1 MTSSRLGKIAIWIT
15 FAVAGLIAIA
25 TVAVQSAAFHRFI
38 LARVIQKVETLTGAR
53 VQIGTFAFR
62 WQGLRVDF
70 YNVVLRGTEQPSERP
85 LLAADHLAMSTR
97 ILSVWKKQIDL
108 SEIILDRPIASL
120 QIDSRG
126 RNNLPTAPVGTGEVK
141 ETSDIFDLAIQHF
154 VIRSGEIY
162 YNDRQMPLSADL
174 HDFHT
179 ESVFNNLTQQYKLSA
194 TYDRGGLS
202 YKDFKPIEHN
212 LAVNLKAGRSGLFI
226 DDIVLATKNSKM
238 EVRGELNDYANP
250 SLDGSYLIQID
261 ARDVSTMLNAN
272 PRPSGQIELRGNL
285 RYRDTRDIPFI
296 NAISINGT
304 LDSAALNVRT
314 PTARGDLKAVR
325 AQYRLENGNLYVTDA
340 QAETL
345 GGRILAS
352 YEVAHLDAKPS
363 SRLDASAQGI
373 SLRAVA
379 QAFLVNGIPEIALAA
394 KCRMRLQASWT
405 DSIQRGS
412 GRASA
417 IISSTDNSR
426 DRISGMGLDGRI
438 NVAYQGA
445 SETVLVD
452 NSYLRSSATQASV
465 SGTLGK
471 NANLDVDINASDLH
485 EFGSLLQSVRA
496 ANADKESALRTTDL
510 RGAARFRGQV
520 LGLIQNP
527 RLTGQLSASDLDV
540 NGSHWRAL
548 QAGVDLNRSGVIL
561 RNVNLESK
569 DQGQVRGTAHVGLWD
584 WSFSRSSPIEV
595 RVTATKLS
603 LPDLELLAGRHDPV
617 TGTLDGTISISGST
631 DNPSGNGSLS
641 LRQAT
646 AWNEPITNLTVGF
659 KGNGNSIQSKV
670 QLQIPAGGTVAT
682 VTYSPKTEQYDV
694 DVSGSRLKLEML
706 KTIQARNAGIAGVL
720 TLSAKGHGTV
730 TNPAFDVNVNIANL
744 KVRDQSIR
752 EIQAQLGVA
761 NQHANATLRAN
772 LEQTSIDANGE
783 VDLTGEHLANA
794 KIDTGPIPIGFLLE
808 SYMPSLGSNITAE
821 TELHATLN
829 GPLINPARLQA
840 HLEIPTLSL
849 IHKSQQIRNARP
861 LRISYTGGLIKI
873 DDVEMKGSGTDVKLA
888 GSISTSRTAS
898 MDLRLDGSVDLSIL
912 KGFQQDLDSSGSVD
926 VQLAT
931 RGTLSSPQ
939 VQGKV
944 RVVNAAATSAN
955 IPIGFENVNGSFTV
969 NGNRIDVGNFTGN
982 AGSGNV
988 SATGFLTYGPKTDFS
1003 FNVEANNVR
1012 MRYPDG
1018 VRSIVGG
1025 TLQMSGSPEN
1035 SRLIGK
1041 VLIDRLSFTQDFDL
1055 ANFIGQFSGETPP
1068 EAPSVFQQNMKL
1080 NVAVQTASNLNAI
1093 SSKLSIEG
1101 GANLSVGGTAA
1112 NPVILGRT
1120 TLTGGEVFFLG
1131 KRYEVQNGTIEFAN
1145 PVRTEPTLNLY
1156 VTTTVQQYNITL
1168 NFVGPIDRLRT
1179 NYTSD
1184 PSLAPADIIN
1194 LIAFGKTAAQSASAA
1209 STPTSVGAESVL
1221 AQGVSGQVSGRIE
1234 KLAGISQFSIDPLAG
1249 TNTNDPGSQISVQQR
1264 VSGNLLLTF
1273 STDVTSTQNQA
1284 VQLQYQVQRNVSLSV
1299 LRDQNGG
1306 YAIDVRVRK
1315 VF

>member
-1 MTSSRLGKIAIWIT
+1 MNSSRLGRLAIWIT
-15 FAVAGLIAIA
+15 GAVAGLIAIA
-25 TVAVQSAAFHRFI
+25 TLTVQTAAFHRFI

-53 VQIGTFAFR
+53 VQIGAFAFR
-62 WQGLRVDF
+62 WRGLRVDF
-70 YNVVLRGTEQPSERP
+70 YNVVLRGTEQVSERP
-85 LLAADHLAMSTR
+85 LLAADHLAISMK
-97 ILSVWKKQIDL
+97 ILSAWKKQIDL
-108 SEIILDRPIASL
+108 SEIILDRPVTSV
-120 QIDSRG
+120 QVDSRG
-126 RNNLPTAPVGTGEVK
+126 RNNLPTAPVGTGEMK
-141 ETSDIFDLAIQHF
+141 GTSNIFDLAIQHF

-174 HDFHT
+174 HNFNT

-194 TYDRGGLS
+194 AYDRGTLS

-212 LAVNLKAGRSGLFI
+212 VAVNLKAGRSGLFI
-226 DDIVLATKNSKM
+226 DDIVITAKNSKM
-238 EVRGELNDYANP
+238 EVRGELIDYANP
-250 SLDGSYLIQID
+250 SLDGSYIIQID
-261 ARDVSTMLNAN
+261 ARDASTMLNSASK
-272 PRPSGQIELRGNL
+272 PTGQVQLRGNI

-304 LDSAALNVRT
+304 LESAALNVRT
-314 PTARGDLKAVR
+314 PTARGDLKAIH

-352 YEVAHLDAKPS
+352 YEIVHLDAKPA

-373 SLRAVA
+373 LLRAVA
-379 QAFLVNGIPEIALAA
+379 QAFLVNGIPDIALAA
-394 KCRMRLQASWT
+394 RCNTRIQVSWT
-405 DSIQRGS
+405 GSIQRGS

-426 DRISGMGLDGRI
+426 DRIPGMGLDGRI

-445 SETVLVD
+445 SETVFVD
-452 NSYLRSSATQASV
+452 NLYLRSSATQASV

-471 NANLDVDINASDLH
+471 KSNLNVDINASDLH
-485 EFGSLLQSVRA
+485 ELESLLQSVRA
-496 ANADKESALRTTDL
+496 ANAEKGSFRTTDL

-520 LGLIQNP
+520 LGPIQNP
-527 RLTGQLSASDLDV
+527 RLTGQLSASGLDV
-540 NGSHWRAL
+540 NGSRWRAL
-548 QAGVDLNRSGVIL
+548 QAGVDLNRSGIML
-561 RNVNLESK
+561 RNVNLEGT
-569 DQGQVRGTAHVGLWD
+569 DQAQMRGTAHVGLCN
-584 WSFSRSSPIEV
+584 WSFSSSSPIDV
-595 RVTATKLS
+595 HVTATKLS

-646 AWNEPITNLTVGF
+646 AWNEPITNLTLGF
-659 KGNGNSIQSKV
+659 KGNRNSIQSKV
-670 QLQIPAGGTVAT
+670 QLQIPAGGTVAN
-682 VTYSPKTEQYDV
+682 VTYSPKTEQYDL

-730 TNPAFDVNVNIANL
+730 TNPAFDANVNIANL
-744 KVRDQSIR
+744 KVQDQSIR
-752 EIQAQLGVA
+752 EIQAQLGIA

-772 LEQTSIDANGE
+772 LEQTSIDAKGE
-783 VDLTGEHLANA
+783 VDLTGDHLANA
-794 KIDTGPIPIGFLLE
+794 KIDTGPIPIGFLLA
-808 SYMPSLGSNITAE
+808 SYMPSLGSNITGE
-821 TELHATLN
+821 TELHGTLN
-829 GPLINPARLQA
+829 GPLLDPDRMQA

-849 IHKSQQIRNARP
+849 IHKSQQIKNARP
-861 LRISYTGGLIKI
+861 LRISYSGALIKI
-873 DDVEMKGSGTDVKLA
+873 EDAEMQGNGTNVKLA
-888 GSISTSRTAS
+888 GSVPTNRTAS
-898 MDLRLDGSVDLSIL
+898 MDLRLNGSFDLSML
-912 KGFQQDLDSSGSVD
+912 KGFQQDLDSSGGVD
-926 VQLAT
+926 MQLAAH
-931 RGTLSSPQ
+931 GTLSSPQ

-969 NGNRIDVGNFTGN
+969 GGNRIDIGNFTAN
-982 AGSGNV
+982 AGGGNV
-988 SATGFLTYGPKTDFS
+988 SATGFLIYGGKTDFS

-1012 MRYPDG
+1012 VRYPDG

-1025 TLQMSGSPEN
+1025 SLQLSGSPAN
-1035 SRLIGK
+1035 SRLGGA
-1041 VLIDRLSFTQDFDL
+1041 VLIDRLSFTPDFDM

-1080 NVAVQTASNLNAI
+1080 NVAIHTASNLNAV
-1093 SSKLSIEG
+1093 SSKLSVAG
-1101 GANLSVGGTAA
+1101 AANLTVGGTAA

-1234 KLAGISQFSIDPLAG
+1234 KLAGISQLSIDPLAG
-1249 TNTNDPGSQISVQQR
+1249 TNSNDPGSQISVQQR

-1284 VQLQYQVQRNVSLSV
+1284 VQLQYEVKRNVSLSV